1 MMNHKLVMAAMLAA
15 TMAEIFPAPRTHS
28 NMARAKTDVPT
39 WTPPPPPR
47 GTTAAD
53 ADALAKAEAKR
64 QRKAAKRRA
73 EVGADDTANKRPN
86 AKNQG
91 DSGGFIAGGSPGLPG

>member
-86 AKNQG
+86 AKLTG
-91 DSGGFIAGGSPGLPG
+91 VPPTDATKGG